1 MVAVKLQGIVKNF
14 GDNKILENIN
24 WDIEEGELMVL
35 VGPSGCGKTTLLKII
50 LGSLNPNSGNIYF
63 NQKLMNNVPISQRN
77 IGFVPQNF
85 GLFPHLN
92 VNDNI
97 SFGLRMHKFAKS
109 KINAQVSMFIKM
121 LKFENLELRIPTQLS
136 WGQQQRVALARA
148 LAIEPQLLLL
158 DEPLSSVDWAARREI
173 TEEIHRM
180 QKDLKI
186 TTIYVTHDINEAI
199 DIGDRITI
207 ISCGKIEQCDSP
219 KELIENPKSNFVSDY
234 LRYIS
239 NLKKT

>member
-1 MVAVKLQGIVKNF
+1 MVAVKLQGIFKNF

-50 LGSLNPNSGNIYF
+50 LGSINPNSGYIYF

-97 SFGLRMHKFAKS
+97 SYGLRMHKFSKS

-207 ISCGKIEQCDSP
+207 MSCGKIEQCDSP

-234 LRYIS
+234 LRYIN
-239 NLKKT
+239 NLKKI